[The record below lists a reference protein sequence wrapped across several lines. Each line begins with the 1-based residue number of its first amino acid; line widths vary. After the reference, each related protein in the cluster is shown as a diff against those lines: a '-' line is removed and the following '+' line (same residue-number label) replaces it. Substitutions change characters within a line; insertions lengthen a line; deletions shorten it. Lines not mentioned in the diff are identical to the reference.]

1 MQAEQAQDW
10 HLQRQVWVAGGGG
23 VALRGSWRALLR
35 QGQGWARPKTREQ
48 ETLEQVAVEAL
59 QGRCYN
65 MVMWQRR
72 RQCQELLEEVQIW

>member
-23 VALRGSWRALLR
+23 VALRGSWRVLLR

-48 ETLEQVAVEAL
+48 ETLEQVRIRDETIR
-59 QGRCYN
+59 GRKDWRLVGKT
-65 MVMWQRR
+65 MV
-72 RQCQELLEEVQIW
+72 